1 MSMPAM
7 KTEAAVTA
15 LPATAAP
22 VVTMTPKRAPR
33 SEKYAKMA
41 KEAAVRVMPPLI
53 VVALLLLIWE
63 LICRRAGSTL
73 PPPSRVFKDT
83 RELILDPF
91 FDHGGIDKGL
101 FWHLSASLQ
110 RVAYGY
116 SLAAIAG
123 IALGTLVGQSVWA
136 MRGLDP
142 LFQVLRT
149 IPPLAWLP
157 LSLAAFRDGQP
168 SAIFVIF
175 ITSIWPIIIN
185 TAVGIRNIPQDYR
198 NVAAVVQLNP
208 LEFFSKIMIPAAA
221 PYIFTGLR
229 IGIGLSWL
237 AIVAAEMLIGGVGI
251 GFFIW
256 DAWNSSHISEIILA
270 LFYVGIIGFVLDR
283 LIAALGKFVT
293 RGTAAEL
300 KGNVMQAYLKLDH
313 IDKILYPR
321 QRHDR
326 SAEGHQPD
334 DREGRIRLD
343 HRPFRLRQVHA
354 AQHRRRPH
362 RHDQWRRAAG
372 KPRGQ
377 FAGAGSRGGVPEPQ
391 PAAVAHGLRKR
402 QARRRQGVFLHQ
414 DPGRARRLGD
424 AQSQSRA
431 DGARQGQASQPKSPA
446 A

>member
-7 KTEAAVTA
+7 KVEAAPPVVQ
-15 LPATAAP
+15 ATVAP

-33 SEKYAKMA
+33 TDKFSKIA
-41 KEAAVRVMPPLI
+41 KETAVRVVPPLI
-53 VVALLLLIWE
+53 VIALLMLFWE
-63 LICRRAGSTL
+63 LVCRRTGSTL
-73 PPPSRVFKDT
+73 PPPSKVYKDT
-83 RELILDPF
+83 KELIFDPF
-91 FDHGGIDKGL
+91 FDRGGIDKGL

-110 RVAYGY
+110 RVALGY
-116 SLAAIAG
+116 SLAAIVG
-123 IALGTLVGQSVWA
+123 VALGTLVGQSVWA

-157 LSLAAFRDGQP
+157 LALAAFRDGQP

-208 LEFFSKIMIPAAA
+208 LEFFTKVMIPAAA

-237 AIVAAEMLIGGVGI
+237 AIIAAEMLIGGVGI

-283 LIAALGKFVT
+283 LIAGLGKIVT
-293 RGTAAEL
+293 RGTSV
-300 KGNVMQAYLKLDH
+300 G
-313 IDKILYPR
+313 
-321 QRHDR
+321 
-326 SAEGHQPD
+326 
-334 DREGRIRLD
+334 
-343 HRPFRLRQVHA
+343 
-354 AQHRRRPH
+354 
-362 RHDQWRRAAG
+362 
-372 KPRGQ
+372 
-377 FAGAGSRGGVPEPQ
+377 
-391 PAAVAHGLRKR
+391 
-402 QARRRQGVFLHQ
+402 
-414 DPGRARRLGD
+414 
-424 AQSQSRA
+424 
-431 DGARQGQASQPKSPA
+431 
-446 A
+446 